1 MATVPPMKIAV
12 WQGPSP
18 AGDPDRAFGDIALAL
33 AAAGAAGAA
42 MLVAP
47 EAYLPGY
54 NHDKIAEL
62 ALTAAGDW
70 HHRLADLCRQSKCGV
85 TIGYA
90 ERDREQ
96 VFNAA
101 VAFDA
106 MGRQIAQ
113 YRKIQL
119 YGAREQRIYAPGDA
133 YVTFDLAGTRT
144 AMLICYDIEFAP
156 HVAAL
161 CERGVKL
168 ILVPTANMHPFTHV
182 VAHTVPTMAANYGLS
197 IAYANYCGVEGDL
210 SYVGGSLVAGPHGE
224 VLAQAG
230 DGPCLLIV
238 DLPDVDPTR
247 IATQLQDFRKV

>member
-1 MATVPPMKIAV
+1 MKIAV
-12 WQGPSP
+12 WQGQSP
-18 AGDPDRAFGDIALAL
+18 AGDLDRAFNDIALAL

-54 NHDKIAEL
+54 NHDHIPEL
-62 ALTAAGDW
+62 AQTRTEDW
-70 HHRLADLCRQSKCGV
+70 HHRLSDLCGQSSCGL

-90 ERDREQ
+90 ERDGAQ

-106 MGRQIAQ
+106 RGRQIAQ

-119 YGAREQRIYAPGDA
+119 YGVREQRIYAPGNA

-144 AMLICYDIEFAP
+144 AILICYDIEFAP

-161 CERGVKL
+161 CEQGVKL
-168 ILVPTANMHPFTHV
+168 ILVPTANMYPFTHV
-182 VAHTVPTMAANYGLS
+182 AAHTVPAMAANYGLS
-197 IAYANYCGVEGDL
+197 IAYANYCGAEGDL
-210 SYVGGSLVAGPHGE
+210 LYVGGSLIAGPHGE

-230 DGPCLLIV
+230 NGPCLLIV
-238 DLPDVDPTR
+238 DLPDVDPAR

>member
-1 MATVPPMKIAV
+1 MKIAV

-18 AGDPDRAFGDIALAL
+18 AGDLDRAFGDIALAL

-54 NHDKIAEL
+54 NHNQIPEL
-62 ALTAAGDW
+62 AQTRTEDW
-70 HHRLADLCRQSKCGV
+70 HHRLSDLCRQTNCGL

-90 ERDREQ
+90 ERDGAQ

-106 MGRQIAQ
+106 SGRHLAQ

-119 YGAREQRIYAPGDA
+119 YGAREQRIYAPGAA

-144 AMLICYDIEFAP
+144 AILICYDIEFAP

-161 CERGVKL
+161 CEQGVKL

-182 VAHTVPTMAANYGLS
+182 AAHTVPAMAANYGLS
-197 IAYANYCGVEGDL
+197 IAYANYCGAEGDL
-210 SYVGGSLVAGPHGE
+210 IYVGGSLIAGPHGE

-230 DGPCLLIV
+230 NGPCLLIV
-238 DLPDVDPTR
+238 DLPAVDPAR